1 MRQMMSLGG
10 FVFSLSENTPYEGLQ
25 RTSDGGWVTVPRY
38 GQKPISQNTGQSLDK
53 ISMTGT
59 WFRGEGMSNMDRLRE
74 LQAKRE
80 PLVLT
85 DGYGRNLG
93 LWTIK
98 QLQEKQDRIIDDGT
112 AFVVGFSIELE
123 EYAGEYSSQP

>member
-10 FVFSLSENTPYEGLQ
+10 FVFSLSEHTPYEALQ

-38 GQKPISQNTGQSLDK
+38 GQKPISQNTGQQLER

-59 WFRGEGMSNMDRLRE
+59 WFRGQGMTNMDKLRA

-85 DGYGRNLG
+85 DGYGNNLG
-93 LWTIK
+93 QWVIK
-98 QLQEKQDRIIDDGT
+98 LLQEKQDRIIDDGT
-112 AFVVGFSIELE
+112 AFVIGFSIELE
-123 EYAGEYSSQP
+123 EYAGEYNSKS

>member
-1 MRQMMSLGG
+1 
-10 FVFSLSENTPYEGLQ
+10 
-25 RTSDGGWVTVPRY
+25 
-38 GQKPISQNTGQSLDK
+38 
-53 ISMTGT
+53 
-59 WFRGEGMSNMDRLRE
+59 RLRE